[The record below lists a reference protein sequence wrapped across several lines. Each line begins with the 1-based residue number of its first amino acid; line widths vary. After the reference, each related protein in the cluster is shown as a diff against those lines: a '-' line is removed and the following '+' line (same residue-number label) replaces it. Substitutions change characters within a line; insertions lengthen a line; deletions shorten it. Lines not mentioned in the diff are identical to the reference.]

1 MLIGIK
7 CCKGCEAPI
16 RHVGCHSTCEKYLE
30 ERRQLDEQN
39 KKLTEI
45 NQNKQAYNDA
55 KSFTIQNIR
64 KRYKK

>member
-16 RHVGCHSTCEKYLE
+16 RHIGCHSTCERYLE
-30 ERRQLDEQN
+30 ERKQLDEQN
-39 KKLTEI
+39 KKIAEI
-45 NQNKQAYNDA
+45 SQNKQIYNDV

>member
-7 CCKGCEAPI
+7 CCKGCEEPI

-45 NQNKQAYNDA
+45 NRNKQAYNDA